1 MGVCTCTRTG
11 LHSQMQPTLR
21 YVMVY
26 CVCACVC
33 VYVCVS
39 VDVCV
44 CVCVWT
50 MCVQGFHVLICGCN

>member
-44 CVCVWT
+44 CVCVDYVCARVSCINLW
-50 MCVQGFHVLICGCN
+50 V